1 MSIGQRIRQIR
12 EEKGISQGDIEKA
25 TGMLRGYI
33 SRVEHGHTIPSL
45 ETLERFAGALDVP
58 MYQFFR
64 DWERESAEDLS
75 AEMQDEE
82 TGGLLSLLKKC
93 VRSMPETNRALLL
106 DVARKLAYR

>member
-1 MSIGQRIRQIR
+1 MGIGQKIRQIR
-12 EEKGISQGDIEKA
+12 EQKGISQGDIERT

-33 SRVEHGHTIPSL
+33 SRVEHGHTVPSL

-64 DWERESAEDLS
+64 DWEHETAEDRS
-75 AEMQDEE
+75 PHAEAVE
-82 TGGLLSLLKKC
+82 TGFLTSLKAC
-93 VRSMPETNRALLL
+93 VQNISEPNRALLL